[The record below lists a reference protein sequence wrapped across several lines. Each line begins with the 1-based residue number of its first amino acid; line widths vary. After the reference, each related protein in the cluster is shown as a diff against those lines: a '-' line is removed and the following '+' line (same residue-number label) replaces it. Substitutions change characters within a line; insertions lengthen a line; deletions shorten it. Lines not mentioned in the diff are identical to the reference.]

1 MESDYIIDDVDCIT
15 SGFDVLMCMPK
26 IGKLTYSCH
35 LHMAHV
41 SKITPKALPELLG
54 NLKTVS
60 LRDMDAFSTNEISFM
75 FCIMRSS
82 PNLENLEIHMDDSY
96 NYKYRTVVVEDS
108 LRAVITYLEVEA
120 KEEMKTSITTV
131 SVIFKRRHIAERIGA
146 EIALVDS
153 ILSYCPSLGKL
164 VIKGSSSTIDSAKL
178 QLSRIL
184 ERCGQSSCK
193 PKIIYL
199 NS

>member
-1 MESDYIIDDVDCIT
+1 
-15 SGFDVLMCMPK
+15 
-26 IGKLTYSCH
+26 
-35 LHMAHV
+35 
-41 SKITPKALPELLG
+41 
-54 NLKTVS
+54 
-60 LRDMDAFSTNEISFM
+60 MDAFSTNDISFM

-96 NYKYRTVVVEDS
+96 MYTYRTVVDEDI
-108 LRAVITYLEVEA
+108 LRAVIAYLEVEA

-131 SVIFKRRHIAERIGA
+131 SVTFEMTYNQRDWKRIGA
-146 EIALVDS
+146 EIALLDS
-153 ILSYCPSLGKL
+153 IVSCCPALGKL
-164 VIKGSSSTIDSAKL
+164 VIKGPSSTIDSAKL

-199 NS
+199 NR